1 MKYTVI
7 ILLALSN
14 FCSAQNQP
22 DSISASI
29 NIVNDSTYTVETE
42 VYFFGQ
48 NGEQTASTVT
58 SRYLDSAEVAD
69 YILSV
74 DYEGLNVNGVE
85 VIGKKRTATLAQK
98 FIAAY
103 NSASTIYSDLY
114 ELHTGIGSDMVDR
127 GLDYLFVGNW
137 QWRQSGDPAR
147 VNFNVLRRPN
157 GRLVA
162 LTDDGGSLMII
173 ASRNGVAIRNFGG
186 STTGTVDFYRRPGTD
201 TFESVGRDNTFFI
214 RKLND

>member
-1 MKYTVI
+1 MKYTTI

-29 NIVNDSTYTVETE
+29 NVVNDSTYTVETE

-58 SRYLDSAEVAD
+58 SQYLDSTEVAD
-69 YILSV
+69 YILKA
-74 DYEGLNVNGVE
+74 DYEGLGVNGVD
-85 VIGKKRTATLAQK
+85 VLGKRRTAFLAQK
-98 FIAAY
+98 FIAAH
-103 NSASTIYSDLY
+103 NSASTVYSDLY
-114 ELHTGIGSDMVDR
+114 ELHTGVGADRVDR
-127 GLDYLFVGNW
+127 GLDRMFIGDW

-147 VNFNVLRRPN
+147 VNFKVVRRPN

-162 LTDDGGSLMII
+162 LTDEGGSLMII
-173 ASRNGVAIRNFGG
+173 NSRNGIAIRSFG
-186 STTGTVDFYRRPGTD
+186 SSNTGIVDFYRRPGTD

-214 RKLND
+214 RKLKN